1 MHTNKRIKSVCALVP
16 IAAVMLLLFAICVS
30 ASSNEASASVT
41 EGQTTHYYG
50 DFISALSK
58 ASNLVQDSDS
68 EITLKLLKPVI
79 WQTPNYTFEHN
90 GKLTIDLGG
99 FEHDM
104 RSLKMV
110 GSGSLTVKNGTLNLY
125 ADSNSYYYNE
135 EYGIFINH
143 KSAELVI
150 ESDATI
156 ASHRDEAI
164 KIYGGTLRNY
174 GTVTTPNGHTC
185 VRVVDFEESSLYN
198 YGTLKVGGCHDSGA
212 YAVWGMVRLNAGT
225 IRGGD
230 GYTYGG
236 DGIYGSLIKNTGE
249 IIGGDV
255 IGDNSSRKYAGAGVN
270 LVRDDCML
278 DAVKYGYTEYE
289 GLYALL
295 LENTGTIRGGK
306 VLNSDDP
313 HKSFHGAGVTCHTR
327 VDQSQGNEFIVLI
340 NSGSIIG
347 HEGSK
352 EHVEAGISDE
362 WNNKITQ
369 YVYKNTGVISPKPAD
384 FPFTDVYSSDPFY
397 DDIKYVYQKGLML
410 GTDEHR
416 FSPKDPVTRAMIVT
430 LLWRKEGSPVVNY
443 LMQFDDVSEG
453 EWYSEAVRWASAE
466 GIVTGVDESSF
477 APNTPVTREQLT
489 VILYR
494 YLQYHSGG
502 FKGMWM
508 FRLGYDDGAEV
519 SDWAYEAVCYMTMHN
534 VYVTDANNLLDP
546 KTTVNRAEAAAFLHR
561 YCEMK

>member
-1 MHTNKRIKSVCALVP
+1 
-16 IAAVMLLLFAICVS
+16 MLLLFAICVS

-58 ASNLVQDSDS
+58 ASNLAQDSDS

-99 FEHDM
+99 FEHDI

-135 EYGIFINH
+135 ECGIFINH

-164 KIYGGTLRNY
+164 KIYGGTLLNY

-185 VRVVDFEESSLYN
+185 VRVVDFEKASLYN
-198 YGTLKVGGCHDSGA
+198 YGTITVGGCRDYGSF
-212 YAVWGMVRLNAGT
+212 AVWGMVRLNAGT

-230 GYTYGG
+230 GNVYGG

-249 IIGGDV
+249 IIGGDALGV
-255 IGDNSSRKYAGAGVN
+255 GATVFAGAGVN

-278 DAVKYGYTEYE
+278 DAAKYGYTEYE

-306 VLNSDDP
+306 VLNSDDS

-327 VDQSQGNEFIVLI
+327 VDQSKGNEFIVLI
-340 NSGSIIG
+340 NSGGIIG
-347 HEGSK
+347 HEGST
-352 EHVEAGISDE
+352 EHNEAGISDQ
-362 WNNKITQ
+362 WDNKITEC
-369 YVYKNTGVISPKPAD
+369 VYKNTGFISPEPD
-384 FPFTDVYSSDPFY
+384 VFPFADVFVGDKFY
-397 DDIKYVYQKGLML
+397 DDILYVYQNELML
-410 GTDEHR
+410 GTDKHH
-416 FSPKDPVTRAMIVT
+416 FSPKAQVTRAMIVT
-430 LLWRKEGSPVVNY
+430 LLWRKEECPTVNY
-443 LMQFDDVSEG
+443 LMQFDDVAEG
-453 EWYSEAVRWASAE
+453 DWYSEAVRWASAE
-466 GIVTGVDESSF
+466 GIVMGVNENSF
-477 APNTPVTREQLT
+477 APNDPVTREQLT

-494 YLQYHSGG
+494 YLQYHGGG

-508 FRLGYDDGAEV
+508 FRLNYDDLAEV
-519 SDWAYEAVCYMTMHN
+519 SEWAYEAVCYMTMHG
-534 VYVTDANNLLDP
+534 VYVTDTSKLLNP
-546 KTTVNRAEAAAFLHR
+546 KATVTRSEAAAFLHR
-561 YCEMK
+561 YCEIQ